1 MNKTSEN
8 TADDTATYLLPE
20 LCLMAEMS
28 VRTVRYYMQ
37 IGLVSKPEG
46 GTRAARYGAQHLEQL
61 LLIKKWSSAGVSL
74 ERIRDLLHGEPAPV
88 PLKTQEIG
96 SISVCT
102 HLMVAP
108 GVSLVIDAGR
118 AAWTPEQLREF
129 VRQAMELAEQVKA
142 NPAA

>member
-1 MNKTSEN
+1 MNTSS
-8 TADDTATYLLPE
+8 DKKDSSYLLPE

-74 ERIRDLLHGEPAPV
+74 ERIRELLHGAPAPLEV
-88 PLKTQEIG
+88 KLQQIG

-102 HLMVAP
+102 HLTVAH
-108 GVSLVIDAGR
+108 GVELVIDAGK
-118 AAWTPEQLREF
+118 AGWTPEQLREF
-129 VRQAMELAEQVKA
+129 VRQAIALAESMKTSLDA
-142 NPAA
+142 